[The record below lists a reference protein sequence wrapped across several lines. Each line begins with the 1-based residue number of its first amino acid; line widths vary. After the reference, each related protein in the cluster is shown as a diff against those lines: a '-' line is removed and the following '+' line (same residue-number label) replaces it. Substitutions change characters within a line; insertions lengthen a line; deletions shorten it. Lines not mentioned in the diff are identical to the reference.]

1 MKTYGNVDKYGST
14 LIALAQFLKSKPWFD
29 TAVVLVMS
37 LLLFY
42 GASWQIFRDYTDV
55 AKYQCYALA
64 FWEGVSALHQLPI
77 HQCTF
82 ITTYHYQAPSLQ
94 VIVNLLQHIGFPAFL
109 LHFFAAQNS
118 NAPFGALPHEYPWP
132 VLLPFSL
139 PLIVPAYWYQVAF
152 AVLMAL
158 VAIFIYYVLLRT
170 RSRRAALLYAFYL
183 VIGTWGT
190 AEGRFDLIPSA
201 LTLLALVYAVRKRWH
216 WAFAYLAL
224 GTMFKFY
231 PAVLLMPFLLTQ
243 QMESREPRFSW
254 RRLLPLGTFVVICA
268 LIMLVSL
275 LFSIQGTLEPFSYF
289 GGRPIQVES
298 ASATLLWLFS
308 FVGFKLTAVFNFGS
322 LNILSIL
329 SPAVSI
335 LGILALLLGLGYT
348 YWLQW
353 RGKLPLAT
361 ACLLTLLIIIFT
373 GKVFSPQYLIWIVP
387 LVAYVCPSDRKLL
400 ISWTAICAVTTFI
413 YPYIY
418 NMASLL
424 QLPSVPLF
432 FPVIA
437 LRNVLL
443 FYFIVVLLHSRSRQT
458 SAYGSFVTA
467 KKADME
473 AGHATSVSPIPD
485 SPTHVSGF

>member
-1 MKTYGNVDKYGST
+1 MKTQVNTDKNGST
-14 LIALAQFLKSKPWFD
+14 LVALAKSFTSKPWFD
-29 TAVVLVMS
+29 SVIVLLMS

-64 FWEGVSALHQLPI
+64 FWEGVSALHQLPV

-82 ITTYHYQAPSLQ
+82 ITTYHYQAPSPH
-94 VIVNLLQHIGFPAFL
+94 VIITLLRHIGLPAFL
-109 LHFFAAQNS
+109 LHFFAAQN
-118 NAPFGALPHEYPWP
+118 NNTPFEALPHEYPWP

-139 PLIVPAYWYQVAF
+139 PLVVPAYWYQVAF

-158 VAIFIYYVLLRT
+158 VAIFMYYVLLLT

-183 VIGTWGT
+183 VLGTWGT

-201 LTLLALVYAVRKRWH
+201 LTLLAVVYAVRKRWQ

-231 PAVLLMPFLLTQ
+231 PAVLLMPFLLAQ

-254 RRLLPLGTFVVICA
+254 RRLLPLGIFVVICA
-268 LIMLVSL
+268 LIMLVSFV
-275 LFSIQGTLEPFSYF
+275 FSIQGTLEPFSYF

-308 FVGFKLTAVFNFGS
+308 FVGFKLTPVFTFGS

-335 LGILALLLGLGYT
+335 LGTLALLLGLGYT

-361 ACLLTLLIIIFT
+361 ACLLTLLIIICT

-387 LVAYVCPSDRKLL
+387 LVAYICPSDRKLL
-400 ISWTAICAVTTFI
+400 ISWTAICAVTTWI

-418 NMASLL
+418 NMAGLL

-437 LRNVLL
+437 LRNILL
-443 FYFIVVLLHSRSRQT
+443 LYFIVVLLRSHSRQT
-458 SAYGSFVTA
+458 SMGQSFGSI
-467 KKADME
+467 KKVDEEDGQAR
-473 AGHATSVSPIPD
+473 AASIIPD
-485 SPTHVSGF
+485 SPTRVSGL